1 MKATY
6 LLAAL
11 LASAIPVDYND
22 TLSNADPYKAY
33 SMQLDHAAA
42 NIAKTYAAIAE
53 AQAMTEAKIVEAQE
67 AVKEAEAMAEKVE
80 LLEKVCEVYSVPV
93 FASIEDLEAERV
105 ADSVRV
111 SNMQKINK

>member
-6 LLAAL
+6 LLAAFL
-11 LASAIPVDYND
+11 TAALPIQDNAKE
-22 TLSNADPYKAY
+22 ADPYKAY
-33 SMQLDHAAA
+33 SMQLQQTAAS
-42 NIAKTYAAIAE
+42 IAATHAAIAE
-53 AQAMTEAKIVEAQE
+53 AQQMTEAKIEEAKE

-93 FASIEDLEAERV
+93 PESLEDLEAERV

-111 SNMQKINK
+111 ANMQKINK

>member
-11 LASAIPVDYND
+11 LASAIPVQHND

-33 SMQLDHAAA
+33 AMQLEHTKV
-42 NIAKTYAAIAE
+42 NIAKTHAAIAE
-53 AQAMTEAKIVEAQE
+53 AQQMTEAKIVEAKE

-80 LLEKVCEVYSVPV
+80 LLERVCEVYSVSVP
-93 FASIEDLEAERV
+93 ASLEDLEAERV
-105 ADSVRV
+105 ADSIRV
-111 SNMQKINK
+111 ANMQKINK

>member
-11 LASAIPVDYND
+11 LASAIPVEHND
-22 TLSNADPYKAY
+22 TLDAADPYRAY

-42 NIAKTYAAIAE
+42 NIAKTHAAIAE

-80 LLEKVCEVYSVPV
+80 LLEKVCEVYSVVVPESLE
-93 FASIEDLEAERV
+93 ALEAERV
-105 ADSVRV
+105 ADSIRV